1 MKEMKCTK
9 LYRKQQPHSHDT
21 KGFQQGQEQLQ
32 YSRAALLPKVRTSF
46 PLTTNNS
53 QTTVSMQFLRAD
65 SSNPS
70 LWKMHVKPQNH
81 ILTQGQQDH
90 PLDCSQQQ
98 LAIVP
103 HYFCSFS
110 PHPDNARGQVSKGL
124 FTNHMIT
131 RVRGFLQNQ
140 GLRRNRK
147 LCRVTKGKQQEKE
160 KGERGYTRG

>member
-1 MKEMKCTK
+1 MIQKASSRGRSSFSTAE
-9 LYRKQQPHSHDT
+9 LHSFPRSEPHSL
-21 KGFQQGQEQLQ
+21 LQ
-32 YSRAALLPKVRTSF
+32 
-46 PLTTNNS
+46 
-53 QTTVSMQFLRAD
+53 QTTPRQQFQCNFLRAD

-103 HYFCSFS
+103 HYFCNFS
-110 PHPDNARGQVSKGL
+110 PHPDNARGRVSKGL

-131 RVRGFLQNQ
+131 RVRSSFQNQ
-140 GLRRNRK
+140 GLRRDRR